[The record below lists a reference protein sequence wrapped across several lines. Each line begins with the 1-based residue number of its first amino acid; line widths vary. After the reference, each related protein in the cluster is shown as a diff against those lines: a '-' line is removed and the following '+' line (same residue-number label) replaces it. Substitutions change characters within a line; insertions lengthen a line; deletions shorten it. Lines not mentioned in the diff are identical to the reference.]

1 MFFCAL
7 NSVSE
12 KNVLQDIIS
21 SRPQDLILTFKLKSI
36 EERDGWLNVKTDK
49 GKKTYLDLL

>member
-36 EERDGWLNVKTDK
+36 EERDGWLNVKPDK